1 MKKIYEMPELRVT
14 VVKTTHMLCT
24 STTEVLNISTGVG
37 INYGG
42 GSNQAA
48 RVKEI
53 LDGWED
59 WEE

>member
-1 MKKIYEMPELRVT
+1 MPELRVT

-24 STTEVLNISTGVG
+24 STTEVLNISTDIG
-37 INYGG
+37 IGYGG